1 MIHWKKKIYL
11 KKKQRK
17 IKEKLYLKQQQQI
30 DKEIIKDESKIID
43 KSRNKISKKSFTI
56 WKSKT
61 SW

>member
-1 MIHWKKKIYL
+1 MYL

-17 IKEKLYLKQQQQI
+17 IKENLYLKQQQQI

-56 WKSKT
+56 
-61 SW
+61 